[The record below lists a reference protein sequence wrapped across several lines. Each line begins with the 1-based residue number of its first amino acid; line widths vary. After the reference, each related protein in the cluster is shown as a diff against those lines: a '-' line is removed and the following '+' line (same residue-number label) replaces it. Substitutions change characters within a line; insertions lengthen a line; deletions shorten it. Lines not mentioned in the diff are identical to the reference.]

1 MSVILLFSYLSNL
14 SAQVSILRQ
23 YLKAIE
29 NDNEIIKI
37 GYDSLS
43 LFYEKVIDFYSMII
57 NILIKR
63 S

>member
-1 MSVILLFSYLSNL
+1 MSVILLFAYFLNL

-37 GYDSLS
+37 GYDTLS
-43 LFYEKVIDFYSMII
+43 LFYKKVIDFYFII
-57 NILIKR
+57 IY
-63 S
+63 